1 VRYSFMIAALAFLF
15 AASASDSTIYISVAN
30 VTADGSLPNSI
41 RDAFEDDDGR
51 PLRSAS
57 IDLDGDG
64 TAEKLV
70 PNEFLCGTG
79 GCPWVIYSST
89 QRRVIGTVFGSTL
102 AVQSSFIGGY
112 KILIVTFSEGAK
124 GVLTQKYAFIDGSYR
139 KTGVN

>member
-1 VRYSFMIAALAFLF
+1 MIAALAFLF
-15 AASASDSTIYISVAN
+15 AASASESTVYISVAN

-51 PLRSAS
+51 PLRSAY

-64 TAEKLV
+64 IAEKLV

-89 QRRVIGTVFGSTL
+89 QKRVIGTVFGSTL

>member
-1 VRYSFMIAALAFLF
+1 MIAALAFLF

>member
-1 VRYSFMIAALAFLF
+1 LMIAALAFLF
-15 AASASDSTIYISVAN
+15 SASASESTVYISVAN

-64 TAEKLV
+64 IAEKLV

-89 QRRVIGTVFGSTL
+89 QKRVIGTVFGSTL